1 MGQLEGAVMD
11 KQKKGIY
18 IWSAFFGV
26 SLILLHISI
35 RIYTGDDNYFSTAL
49 NTTSFRDY
57 LHGRYTQWSSRVIIE
72 AILAY
77 IAGNYI
83 IWKACNIF
91 MYALWAYS
99 LYKITKSY
107 IGIIMGLTML
117 YPITDM
123 LSAGWIATSL
133 NYFWPL
139 VLGTYSFVAI
149 QKSISGLR
157 IKWYEIALSVMAEI
171 IAVNMEQYVVLHLFC
186 LGIILVYLLLRKD
199 YTKNKYVILSI
210 HIIVALISLL
220 FILTCPGN
228 NARNSYM
235 VYKWMKDFENLSI
248 FDKLVYAF
256 NTTISGYLSQICL
269 LFLLFVVIIFLCVAK
284 KSKDKGD
291 SGWILPFSSIPILLI
306 TIVSIGN
313 VFRNGYFTEISNALS
328 QGEIINPV
336 NWSKPIHYIIFALYV
351 FFTVAIAVS
360 IVYIFEVVL
369 IGSIH
374 GFLFLCSVLVRM
386 VMGFSPTLY
395 ASGQRT
401 FCFSYGVILYL
412 IIIVLKESKLL
423 FSEKE
428 RRRFEYI
435 LLGMGSVFVLE
446 MVTRICMAYGI

>member
-1 MGQLEGAVMD
+1 MD
-11 KQKKGIY
+11 KQKKGVY

-26 SLILLHISI
+26 SLIILHISI

-49 NTTSFRDY
+49 NGVSLQDY
-57 LHGRYTQWSSRVIIE
+57 LHRRYTQWSSRVVIE
-72 AILAY
+72 AILVY
-77 IAGNYI
+77 IAKNYV
-83 IWKACNIF
+83 IWKACNII

-139 VLGTYSFVAI
+139 VLGTYSFVAVE
-149 QKSISGLR
+149 KAISGIR
-157 IKWYEIALSVMAEI
+157 IKWHEIVLSVMAEI
-171 IAVNMEQYVVLHLFC
+171 IAVNVEQYAVIHILC
-186 LGIILVYLLLRKD
+186 LGVILVYLLLRKD
-199 YTKNKYVILSI
+199 CIKYKYYILGI
-210 HIIVALISLL
+210 HFIICIANLLLMVA
-220 FILTCPGN
+220 CPGN
-228 NARNSYM
+228 ELRKM
-235 VYKWMKDFENLSI
+235 QETCKRMKDFENLSV
-248 FDKLVYAF
+248 FDKLVYGF

-269 LFLLFVVIIFLCVAK
+269 LFLLFVVIIFVCVVK
-284 KSKDKGD
+284 KSKDEGD

-360 IVYIFEVVL
+360 IVYIFEDVL

-412 IIIVLKESKLL
+412 IIVVLKESKLL

-428 RRRFEYI
+428 RRRFEYM